1 MIPLSIAD
9 IAEITGGSLDCVS
22 DPDQRVTGFI
32 EFDSRK
38 VTKGGLF
45 LALPG
50 ARVDGHDYAEKA
62 IEQGAVAVLAAR
74 LVARFG
80 EPIDTAD
87 YDESAA
93 EDPMV
98 TFELTDHVRET
109 IQQTLYRLLAKRRN
123 VFLG

>member
-62 IEQGAVAVLAAR
+62 V
-74 LVARFG
+74 
-80 EPIDTAD
+80 
-87 YDESAA
+87 
-93 EDPMV
+93 
-98 TFELTDHVRET
+98 
-109 IQQTLYRLLAKRRN
+109 
-123 VFLG
+123 

>member
-45 LALPG
+45 LACPAPVWMATTMPKRPSSRAQWRCWLRGRWGFRRSSSSP
-50 ARVDGHDYAEKA
+50 KA
-62 IEQGAVAVLAAR
+62 A
-74 LVARFG
+74 
-80 EPIDTAD
+80 
-87 YDESAA
+87 
-93 EDPMV
+93 
-98 TFELTDHVRET
+98 
-109 IQQTLYRLLAKRRN
+109 
-123 VFLG
+123 